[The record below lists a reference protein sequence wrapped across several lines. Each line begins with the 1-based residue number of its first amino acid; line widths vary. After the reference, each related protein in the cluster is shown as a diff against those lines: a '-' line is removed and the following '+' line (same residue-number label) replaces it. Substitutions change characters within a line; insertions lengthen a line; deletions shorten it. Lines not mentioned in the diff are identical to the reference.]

1 VLLGGGLVAVA
12 LFVTFLVVTL
22 DVHGRQVPN
31 MAFGQAYT
39 ALAVFVLLA
48 ATQESFIIGNHFFM
62 VLFVA
67 GAFGPV
73 FYQAVSDGV
82 IAGQRTAG

>member
-1 VLLGGGLVAVA
+1 VIL
-12 LFVTFLVVTL
+12 LVVTL

-39 ALAVFVLLA
+39 VFAIFVLLA

-62 VLFVA
+62 VLFGA

-73 FYQAVSDGV
+73 FYQSINDGV